1 MKKKNFRVVL
11 DIAMTVLLPM
21 LMAYSLIGETFHE
34 VIGTAMLALFI
45 VHHVLNRKWYKGAF
59 HGKLTAGRMI
69 RTVLGL
75 LLLVLMLLQPLSG
88 ILMSKHLY
96 TFIQI
101 EGVSAVSREIHLMV
115 AYWCL
120 VLCCIHAGMHLT
132 ALMNR
137 LKRKSVAGWWLAT
150 GIWVLISGYGIYAF
164 IKRQLPEYMFR
175 KTVFAFFD
183 YSEPRVFFFL
193 DYLAIMVLFS
203 LIGYVLIS
211 LTANKRKEQ

>member
-1 MKKKNFRVVL
+1 MKKKGLRVVL

-21 LMAYSLIGETFHE
+21 LMAYSLIGEAFHE
-34 VIGTAMLALFI
+34 VIGTAMLVLFI
-45 VHHVLNRKWYKGAF
+45 VHHTLNRKWYKGAF
-59 HGKLTAGRMI
+59 KGKQTAGRMI
-69 RTVLGL
+69 RTIPDL

-101 EGVSAVSREIHLMV
+101 EGVSAVSREIHLMI

-120 VLCCIHAGMHLT
+120 VLCCIHAGMHLA

-137 LKRKSVAGWWLAT
+137 LKKKSVAGWRLAT

-164 IKRQLPEYMFR
+164 INRQLPEYMFR

-193 DYLAIMVLFS
+193 DYLAIMILFC
-203 LIGYVLIS
+203 LIGYLLVS
-211 LTANKRKEQ
+211 MAANKRKEQ